1 MRITKRTLI
10 PLRQSGRLV
19 SQRPDR
25 AWAVFLP
32 SDGTKR
38 GTRKYF
44 RSKADAEAF
53 CAIKKGE
60 IIALGV
66 KANSLS
72 DGIKREALSC
82 LQILEPI
89 GKTLTEAVTWYAKQY
104 RALEHSVSVKE
115 ATEALLRR
123 ARADGLSQKH
133 TSAINSVMS
142 IFGKT
147 FASKQVAE
155 VQGDEIQTWLD
166 NYRTKSGSPLCA
178 VSHNSYRRYVG
189 LFFSFCAKKGWLTA
203 NPMGMVNQRKVL
215 ARPPRLL
222 SPFDLQRILDTSTGD
237 LKLAIALQAFCG
249 LRVAEMARL
258 LWTDVLIS
266 TSGCFIQIGAN
277 SAKTTRRR
285 LTPIPEGLVNFL
297 QSSAKQTGFV
307 YAVGGGK
314 IDHLHRAQIC
324 HRRALEGVVWGRNA
338 LRASAL
344 SYRLALTKDAS
355 ATALEMGNSP
365 TVLLR
370 DYRELTTPALAKAWF
385 SVCINNPSEPKQA
398 N

>member
-104 RALEHSVSVKE
+104 RALIG
-115 ATEALLRR
+115 
-123 ARADGLSQKH
+123 DGL
-133 TSAINSVMS
+133 
-142 IFGKT
+142 
-147 FASKQVAE
+147 
-155 VQGDEIQTWLD
+155 
-166 NYRTKSGSPLCA
+166 
-178 VSHNSYRRYVG
+178 
-189 LFFSFCAKKGWLTA
+189 
-203 NPMGMVNQRKVL
+203 
-215 ARPPRLL
+215 
-222 SPFDLQRILDTSTGD
+222 
-237 LKLAIALQAFCG
+237 
-249 LRVAEMARL
+249 
-258 LWTDVLIS
+258 
-266 TSGCFIQIGAN
+266 
-277 SAKTTRRR
+277 
-285 LTPIPEGLVNFL
+285 
-297 QSSAKQTGFV
+297 
-307 YAVGGGK
+307 
-314 IDHLHRAQIC
+314 
-324 HRRALEGVVWGRNA
+324 WGQ
-338 LRASAL
+338 
-344 SYRLALTKDAS
+344 
-355 ATALEMGNSP
+355 P
-365 TVLLR
+365 
-370 DYRELTTPALAKAWF
+370 
-385 SVCINNPSEPKQA
+385 
-398 N
+398 